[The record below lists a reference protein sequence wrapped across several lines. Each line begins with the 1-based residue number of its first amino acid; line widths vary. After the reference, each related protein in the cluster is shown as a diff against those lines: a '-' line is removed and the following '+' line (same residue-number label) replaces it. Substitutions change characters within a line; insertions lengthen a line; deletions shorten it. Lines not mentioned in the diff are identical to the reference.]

1 MKPDP
6 GEIIIKVLSF
16 APWSTEVWNRLFP
29 EMERLIG
36 TPLDLL
42 DERDPMRRKVNGGIG
57 QGDYLCDFTGKK
69 TAVVPSGRFGKSK
82 VWFMAWNN
90 RFPSGIE
97 NQLNLFIPVQS
108 ARKLGLRVTEEIFDL
123 IMTELKPFY
132 QVCDAKTIVYSRQP
146 SPPCT
151 TVHHS
156 LELSGVYW
164 LTYFGPKY
172 RAFFGD
178 DRFRALPHEWT
189 EEGGVK
195 LKLGDDPW
203 LLEDEKRRAAEKALG
218 ELTFA
223 SYGENKKE
231 NEHVIPWPE
240 LLEGDWIAEYQR
252 REAAGI
258 KPWEFG

>member
-1 MKPDP
+1 MMSQPT
-6 GEIIIKVLSF
+6 ELIIKIMSYT
-16 APWSTEVWNRLFP
+16 PWTAEVW
-29 EMERLIG
+29 ERLLPELETLIQ
-36 TPLDLL
+36 TPLTCL
-42 DERDPMRRKVNGGIG
+42 DERDPARRKVDGGKG
-57 QGDYLCDFTGKK
+57 QGAYISGFRDRVTSIE
-69 TAVVPSGRFGKSK
+69 PSGEYGKSG
-82 VWFMAWNN
+82 VWFMLD
-90 RFPSGIE
+90 
-97 NQLNLFIPVQS
+97 NQRWPCRIANSMNFFIPQK
-108 ARKLGLRVTEEIFDL
+108 AATKLGLGAVEAVFDVL
-123 IMTELKPFY
+123 RRELVPFVM
-132 QVCDAKTIVYSRQP
+132 VCDVKGIVYSRKS

-151 TVHHS
+151 VLHHS
-156 LELSGVYW
+156 FELSGVYW

-195 LKLGDDPW
+195 LKLGDNPW

-231 NEHVIPWPE
+231 YEHVIPWPE

-258 KPWEFG
+258 KP